1 MVEVAKVIKQSFAEL
16 NEAGIGYVNDVESKG
31 AGIVSETLSV
41 FVLKTESGENMI
53 VVGSMTPKEEG
64 GFDIK
69 GLVVH
74 DSGKVVI
81 GANQVFVQKKEFE
94 SHEDATNALEKG
106 EEYYLAG
113 DNNVYRRV

>member
-1 MVEVAKVIKQSFAEL
+1 MEAAKIIKQSFAEL
-16 NEAGIGYVNDVESKG
+16 NEAGIGYVNSVEDKG
-31 AGIVSETLSV
+31 AGIISDTLSV

-53 VVGSMTPKEEG
+53 VVGSMEPKEEG

-74 DSGKVVI
+74 DNGKVAL
-81 GANQVFVQKKEFE
+81 GANQIFVQKKEFD